1 MASSPTTE
9 DPCSSAVALPPDA
22 YAAVGKVSWAITMPE
37 PLGPSEG
44 DIQNTAP
51 SVVLNA
57 AVSVQSHKP
66 RLGEVVIA
74 LVSEPSVI
82 PTVSHESNS
91 ASALKANNAGST
103 PPTSAPNG
111 VPA

>member
-1 MASSPTTE
+1 
-9 DPCSSAVALPPDA
+9 
-22 YAAVGKVSWAITMPE
+22 MPE

-74 LVSEPSVI
+74 LGAEPSVI

-91 ASALKANNAGST
+91 ASAMTAEIAGLT
-103 PPTSAPNG
+103 PPISAPTGEATWYAGGIARSPRG
-111 VPA
+111 VPANA